1 MEALF
6 IVLNH
11 ESHYKELLLAL
22 QEAGIHGG
30 TILES
35 QGMAGYMAEHF
46 SSFKFNYLGSLLNE
60 GRPYNK
66 TIILVLDKERT
77 ELAKN
82 CVRKVVG
89 DLDQENVGI
98 MFTFDVTSFEGLTK

>member
-11 ESHYKELLLAL
+11 EGHYKELLKTF
-22 QEAGIHGG
+22 EENKIYGG

-35 QGMAGYMAEHF
+35 QGLARYMAENF
-46 SSFKFNYLGSLLNE
+46 STFKFDYLSSIMND

-66 TIILVLDKERT
+66 TIFMVLDEEKLEI
-77 ELAKN
+77 AKN
-82 CVRKVVG
+82 CVREVVG
-89 DLDQENVGI
+89 NLEEENVGI
-98 MFTFDVTSFEGLTK
+98 MFSIKVSSFEGLTK